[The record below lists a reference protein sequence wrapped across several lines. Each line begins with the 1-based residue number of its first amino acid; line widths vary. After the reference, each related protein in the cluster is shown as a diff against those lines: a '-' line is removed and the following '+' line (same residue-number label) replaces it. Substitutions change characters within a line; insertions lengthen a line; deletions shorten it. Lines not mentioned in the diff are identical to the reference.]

1 MDLLSL
7 LVTHS
12 TAKHKRDIFLK
23 LKQPQPEPDLLIK
36 DKSSAIVS
44 NGLLSHHI
52 NIDPNMKKWI
62 EWFGDFLVLPCQ
74 NHSRTVLPDAPLMV
88 YRFPSIHAA
97 VVRKL

>member
-1 MDLLSL
+1 MSNPDKRQQNIFIRRRAQVLFEENSILLITMDLLSL

-52 NIDPNMKKWI
+52 NIDPNMKK
-62 EWFGDFLVLPCQ
+62 
-74 NHSRTVLPDAPLMV
+74 
-88 YRFPSIHAA
+88 
-97 VVRKL
+97 